1 MIIAPHDPAPSLALE
16 QCMPPAS
23 KWIQR
28 AMPHACILTATSHH
42 PHFFP
47 SLPTQCSD
55 QIHMAHNASPP
66 PPPHFNFMH
75 ACSWSL
81 TAAPHHLLQD
91 GRQYTEQWPGAGR
104 GHHSGPE
111 AGQQSFNRH
120 QPTPYFRHRS
130 PPGGWLPHDVLSSP
144 PPPTV

>member
-66 PPPHFNFMH
+66 PPPTSTLCTL
-75 ACSWSL
+75 AVGPSL
-81 TAAPHHLLQD
+81 QRLTTYSKMD
-91 GRQYTEQWPGAGR
+91 GNIRS
-104 GHHSGPE
+104 SGL
-111 AGQQSFNRH
+111 ALGGVITQGLKQVSRASTDINRH
-120 QPTPYFRHRS
+120 PISDTDLHLVA
-130 PPGGWLPHDVLSSP
+130 GCL
-144 PPPTV
+144 TT